1 MLYPITAK
9 TDNIIANFT
18 NLPNISQIAIRHR
31 MVSAEMIAN
40 PHTFS
45 EMKVVS
51 VSIQIYSIEIIKM
64 QFFKVSTRKTRA
76 IDFLAK
82 I

>member
-1 MLYPITAK
+1 
-9 TDNIIANFT
+9 
-18 NLPNISQIAIRHR
+18 

-51 VSIQIYSIEIIKM
+51 DSIQIYSIEIIKL
-64 QFFKVSTRKTRA
+64 QFLKVSTRKMRARRFSGKNKANGNFIQIKSTRHV
-76 IDFLAK
+76 K
-82 I
+82 